1 MRPTLPSSVLS
12 RLSDLLAM
20 RMCLHFPQ
28 ERWGDLERG
37 VAAAARALGMPD
49 VETYAH
55 RLLCAP
61 LARGQIELLAS
72 HLTVGETFFFRD
84 EPCFSA
90 LEEHVLPE
98 LLRKH
103 MQGEHRLRIW
113 CAGCCTGE
121 EAYSIAMLLD
131 RLIARSGDWNATVLA
146 TDINPAFLRKA
157 ADGVYGP
164 WSFRNPPDW
173 VQPNYFRRRRDSRFE
188 IRPFLRELVSFSY
201 LNLADEVYP
210 SPVNDTQAMDLI
222 VCRNVLMYFTAAQAR
237 KVVGNLHRSLAPG
250 GWLIVSP
257 AEASNILFSGYEAV
271 EFSGVVFYRKQPAVK
286 STEVSSA
293 RFAVEADQSGECLH
307 WERLPGTGAPSVPL
321 HDAAPDRGDSAAP
334 SEEPPPLA
342 AATDRQQARIHA
354 NQGRLAEAAECC
366 RKAIAADRLDPAPQY
381 LLATI
386 QQELGQSELAMLSL
400 TRTLYLDPGFAL
412 AHVALGNLCL
422 ACGRSREAE
431 RRFRNALEL
440 LLERPQ
446 HEAIP
451 ESDGLS
457 AGRLVEMLASVL
469 SSLSLEET
477 AGT

>member
-37 VAAAARALGMPD
+37 IAATARALGMPD
-49 VETYAH
+49 VETCAH
-55 RLLCAP
+55 RLLSAP
-61 LARGQIELLAS
+61 LTRGQIELLAS
-72 HLTVGETFFFRD
+72 HLTVGETYFFRD

-90 LEEHVLPE
+90 LEERVIPE
-98 LLRKH
+98 LLRQR

-131 RLIARSGDWNATVLA
+131 RLISRSSDWNATVLA
-146 TDINPAFLRKA
+146 TDINPTFLRKA
-157 ADGVYGP
+157 ADGVYGQ

-188 IRPFLRELVSFSY
+188 IRPSLRERVSFSY

-210 SPVNDTQAMDLI
+210 SPVNDTQAVDLI
-222 VCRNVLMYFTAAQAR
+222 VCRNVLMYFTVAQAR
-237 KVVGNLHRSLAPG
+237 KVVGNLHRSLVQG

-257 AEASNILFSGYEAV
+257 AEASNTLFSGYQAV
-271 EFSGVVFYRKQPAVK
+271 EFPGVVFYRKPAAVK
-286 STEVSSA
+286 STEVSA
-293 RFAVEADQSGECLH
+293 GRFAVEADQSGECLRR
-307 WERLPGTGAPSVPL
+307 EGPPGTGAPSVPL
-321 HDAAPDRGDSAAP
+321 YEAAPDRGDSAAP
-334 SEEPPPLA
+334 LEEPPPVA
-342 AATDRQQARIHA
+342 ARSDRQQARTHA

-386 QQELGQSELAMLSL
+386 QQELGQAELAMLSL
-400 TRTLYLDPGFAL
+400 TRALYLDPGFAL

-422 ACGRSREAE
+422 ACGRRRDAE
-431 RRFRNALEL
+431 RSFKNALEL

-446 HEAIP
+446 DESVP

-457 AGRLVEMLASVL
+457 AGRLAEILTSVL
-469 SSLSLEET
+469 SSLPLEEA